1 MKLLRSA
8 ATLAMLLAIFALL
21 ASTAVAAAPAK
32 AAPGA
37 AKSAPA
43 AARPSATTA
52 TAPAAQAPAAAA
64 PATTTAAPADLIK
77 VADEVAKD
85 VEALRGWKF
94 KQPVKKQLVTEDQ
107 ARAWL
112 EKEVEKQAPPDLIA
126 KKQAFLRMVGLLP
139 PDCELKKTLL
149 SLLQGQIAGY
159 YDPDTKTLS
168 LVKRDSMTRAGFVER
183 IMLAHELTHAL
194 DDQYADLGKFI
205 KDYGNKSEDGDLVV
219 ASVFEGSATAE
230 MMRYTP
236 RLQMTGQF
244 DLSELMAYAQQE
256 EAHNR
261 AFLDA
266 PRYFSVML
274 ATYMCGM
281 SFLARGNFMSLL
293 MGEKDV
299 GDDFLAAVK
308 DPPRSAR
315 QILHPEKY
323 WDPAK
328 RDEPVLVADDD
339 VKKLLAGGGRFV
351 VHTDTLGEMLCAIL
365 TSPKDAKPDMLSM
378 ATSAGWTNPAVAA
391 WGGDRFYLLAAGS
404 SADDAAKS
412 LKDPRGLWI
421 TLWDSAKGRDDF
433 LQALETTS
441 PNPARTPMKWGS
453 QGAVF
458 FFGFTDAEGKD
469 LEAKLQKSPSKMT
482 RDGKPWSPFVM

>member
-1 MKLLRSA
+1 MKTLRIA
-8 ATLAMLLAIFALL
+8 AVLAILLALL
-21 ASTAVAAAPAK
+21 APLAAAAALAK

-43 AARPSATTA
+43 AARPSAPTA

-64 PATTTAAPADLIK
+64 PAATAAAPEDLIK

-94 KQPVKKQLVTEDQ
+94 KEPVKKQLVTEEQ

-112 EKEVEKQAPPDLIA
+112 EKEVEKQAPPALLA

-149 SLLQGQIAGY
+149 ALLQGQIAGY

-168 LVKRDSMTRAGFVER
+168 LVNRTGMPRAGLVER
-183 IMLAHELTHAL
+183 IMLSHELTHAL
-194 DDQYADLGKFI
+194 DDQYADLGKFV
-205 KDYGNKSEDGDLVV
+205 KDHGGKSEDGDLVV

-236 RLQMTGQF
+236 RLQMTGRF

-261 AFLDA
+261 AFLEA

-281 SFLARGNFMSLL
+281 SFLARGSFMSIM

-308 DPPRSAR
+308 DPPRSSK
-315 QILHPEKY
+315 QVLHPEKY
-323 WDPAK
+323 WDSAK

-339 VKKLLAGGGRFV
+339 VKNLLAGSGRVV
-351 VHTDTLGEMLCAIL
+351 VHADTLGEMLCAIL
-365 TSPKDAKPDMLSM
+365 TSPKDAKPDMMSM
-378 ATSAGWTNPAVAA
+378 VTSAGWTNPAVAA
-391 WGGDRFYLLAAGS
+391 WLGDRFYLLAAGS
-404 SADDAAKS
+404 SAEEAAKS

-421 TLWDSAKGRDDF
+421 TLWDSAKGCDDF
-433 LQALETTS
+433 LQALDATS
-441 PNPARTPMKWGS
+441 PNPARTSLKWGS

-458 FFGFTDAEGKD
+458 FFGFTDAERKD
-469 LEAKLQKSPSKMT
+469 LEAKLQKSPPKMT
-482 RDGKPWSPFVM
+482 RDAKPWTPWTM